1 MAPSERGP
9 AGPGP
14 AQAGEPGSILTAEN
28 LSAGY
33 GKKQVL
39 HGVGLRVAPGEAVA
53 VLGHNGAGKT
63 TLLRAI
69 FGLLPP
75 WDGQVTFEG
84 QLASRISASASV
96 RRGMA
101 MIPSE
106 RFVFADLSVADNLR
120 LGALTVPG
128 ARARKAR
135 LDAAYETFPLLKER
149 SKQLAGT
156 MSGGQQRLLS
166 LAMALMTEPRLLLLD
181 EPSLGLAP
189 ALAQSVL
196 RQVKELVADRGMSV
210 ILLEQNVASALELA
224 SRVYVMRSG
233 RIILTET
240 AQHLLEMG
248 PQRWWELF

>member
-1 MAPSERGP
+1 MAPSDARSPDPAP
-9 AGPGP
+9 AGD
-14 AQAGEPGSILTAEN
+14 ILTAEG

-39 HGVGLRVAPGEAVA
+39 HDVSLRVARGEAVA

-63 TLLRAI
+63 TLLRAV

-75 WDGQVTFEG
+75 WDGRITFEG
-84 QLASRISASASV
+84 GPAGRASASASV
-96 RRGMA
+96 RSGMA

-128 ARARKAR
+128 GRARDAR

-149 SKQLAGT
+149 SRQLAGT

-196 RQVKELVADRGMSV
+196 RQVKGLVSSRGMSV
-210 ILLEQNVASALELA
+210 ILLEQNVVSALELA

-233 RIILTET
+233 RIILEES
-240 AQHLLEMG
+240 AQQLQDLG

>member
-1 MAPSERGP
+1 LAPSDP
-9 AGPGP
+9 PP
-14 AQAGEPGSILTAEN
+14 DILTVEG

-39 HGVGLRVAPGEAVA
+39 HDIHLRVAHGEAVA

-75 WDGQVTFEG
+75 RDGRITFEDHQAIRVSTG
-84 QLASRISASASV
+84 VNI

-101 MIPSE
+101 MIPAE

-120 LGALTVPG
+120 LGALTLSG
-128 ARARKAR
+128 SRARKDR
-135 LDAAYETFPLLKER
+135 LDAAYDTFPLLRER
-149 SKQLAGT
+149 SRQLAGT
-156 MSGGQQRLLS
+156 LSGGQQRLLS
-166 LAMALMTEPRLLLLD
+166 LAMALLTEPRLLLLD

-196 RQVKELVADRGMSV
+196 RQVKDLVAGRGMSV
-210 ILLEQNVASALELA
+210 ILLEQNVVSSLELA

-233 RIILTET
+233 RIILEEG
-240 AQHLLEMG
+240 AQQLLDMG
-248 PQRWWELF
+248 SQSWWQLF

>member
-1 MAPSERGP
+1 MARSDP
-9 AGPGP
+9 PGD
-14 AQAGEPGSILTAEN
+14 ILTAAGV
-28 LSAGY
+28 SAGY

-39 HGVGLRVAPGEAVA
+39 YDVSLRVGPGEAVA

-63 TLLRAI
+63 TMLRTI

-75 WDGQVTFEG
+75 WSG
-84 QLASRISASASV
+84 RISFGGEPAGRLSAGASV

-106 RFVFADLSVADNLR
+106 RFVFADLSVLDNLR
-120 LGALTVPG
+120 LGALTVPDS
-128 ARARKAR
+128 AVRKQR
-135 LDAAYETFPLLKER
+135 LAAAFDSFPLLRER
-149 SKQLAGT
+149 SRQLAGT
-156 MSGGQQRLLS
+156 LSGGQQRLLS
-166 LAMALMTEPRLLLLD
+166 LAMALMTEPSLLLLD

-196 RQVKELVADRGMSV
+196 RQVGELVRDRGMSV
-210 ILLEQNVASALELA
+210 ILLEQNMASALELA

-233 RIILTET
+233 RVILEED
-240 AQHLLEMG
+240 ARQLLDMG